1 MLKKI
6 LKNIPRKE
14 RKKFYFLQIAAVFN
28 AALELLMVLLMYPF
42 LNLIFNNSNIPNKL
56 VYILDFFKIDI
67 NDLNSITLI
76 IISLFVIINF
86 LNLIN
91 NWLFNFFSHNVGAV
105 ISQDIFEKL
114 ISSNYEFIV
123 KNKNSN
129 LINNLIIEITRFSN
143 SVLVPLTNINT
154 RIFSLLFIFIGINFI
169 NYKVS
174 ISIAFL
180 LVLIYFLIY
189 KIFKNK
195 LEFNGLKISFFN
207 NIKISTL
214 NSFIYFF
221 KDIKLQ
227 SIENIFK
234 EKFKNS
240 TNQLAQFYSNSQILG
255 FAPKYFI
262 ETFFFILILLV
273 FLFINNNNEISNIDY
288 LPLVGVYALVGY
300 RSIPYFQQIYNSY
313 ATLKSNLSSLQNI
326 DKLRKSIPRSGN
338 IIFKKID
345 KNNNKLIL
353 KKIYY
358 KVGGYEI
365 LKNINMQ
372 FNSGKI
378 YAISGINGS
387 GKTTLANIIS
397 GLIQPTKGS
406 IIINNKILRKNE
418 RISMN
423 DISYILQEPGI
434 LDDTLLNNIFIKGED
449 SYNQVDLSAYINL
462 INKFNFNKKIINKKF
477 KLGDNGKLLSG
488 GQRQKVSILR
498 GLVKSSKILILDE
511 FSNSLDNKSI
521 KILLEY
527 LNKIKKDK
535 IIIIISHDDKI
546 LKYCDFIYNLKK

>member
-91 NWLFNFFSHNVGAV
+91 NWLFNLFSHNVGAV

-449 SYNQVDLSAYINL
+449 SYNQVDLSAYKNL

-511 FSNSLDNKSI
+511 FSNSLDEKSI

-527 LNKIKKDK
+527 LNEIKKNK
-535 IIIIISHDDKI
+535 IIILISHNNKI
-546 LKYCDFIYNLKK
+546 LKHSDFIYNLKK

>member
-91 NWLFNFFSHNVGAV
+91 NWLFNLFSHNVGAV

-240 TNQLAQFYSNSQILG
+240 TNQLAQFY
-255 FAPKYFI
+255 
-262 ETFFFILILLV
+262 
-273 FLFINNNNEISNIDY
+273 
-288 LPLVGVYALVGY
+288 
-300 RSIPYFQQIYNSY
+300 
-313 ATLKSNLSSLQNI
+313 
-326 DKLRKSIPRSGN
+326 
-338 IIFKKID
+338 
-345 KNNNKLIL
+345 
-353 KKIYY
+353 
-358 KVGGYEI
+358 
-365 LKNINMQ
+365 
-372 FNSGKI
+372 
-378 YAISGINGS
+378 
-387 GKTTLANIIS
+387 
-397 GLIQPTKGS
+397 
-406 IIINNKILRKNE
+406 
-418 RISMN
+418 
-423 DISYILQEPGI
+423 
-434 LDDTLLNNIFIKGED
+434 
-449 SYNQVDLSAYINL
+449 
-462 INKFNFNKKIINKKF
+462 
-477 KLGDNGKLLSG
+477 
-488 GQRQKVSILR
+488 
-498 GLVKSSKILILDE
+498 
-511 FSNSLDNKSI
+511 
-521 KILLEY
+521 
-527 LNKIKKDK
+527 
-535 IIIIISHDDKI
+535 
-546 LKYCDFIYNLKK
+546 

>member
-6 LKNIPRKE
+6 LKNIPKKE
-14 RKKFYFLQIAAVFN
+14 RKKFYFLQIAAILN
-28 AALELLMVLLMYPF
+28 AFLELLVVLLMYPF
-42 LNLIFNNSNIPNKL
+42 LNLIFNNSNIPKNL
-56 VYILDFFKIDI
+56 VYILDLLKIDI
-67 NDLNSITLI
+67 NNLNGITLI
-76 IISLFVIINF
+76 IIFLFIIINF
-86 LNLIN
+86 LSLTN
-91 NWLFNFFSHNVGAV
+91 NWLFNFFSHRVGAI
-105 ISQDIFEKL
+105 ISQDIFDKL
-114 ISSNYEFIV
+114 INSNYEFLV

-129 LINNLIIEITRFSN
+129 LINNLVIEIARFSN
-143 SVLVPLTNINT
+143 AVLVPLTNINT

-174 ISIAFL
+174 ISIALAFI
-180 LVLIYFLIY
+180 LIYFFIY
-189 KIFKNK
+189 KIFKNRLK
-195 LEFNGLKISFFN
+195 YNGHKISSFN

-227 SIENIFK
+227 KIENIFK
-234 EKFKNS
+234 EKFKNC
-240 TNQLAQFYSNSQILG
+240 TNQLAKFSSNSQILG

-262 ETFFFILILLV
+262 ETFFFVLILLI
-273 FLFINNNNEISNIDY
+273 FLFLNSRNEITSTEY

-326 DKLRKSIPRSGN
+326 DKLKKSIPRSDN

-345 KNNNKLIL
+345 NNNNKLIL
-353 KKIYY
+353 KKICY
-358 KVGGYEI
+358 KVGGHEI

-372 FNSGKI
+372 FISDKI
-378 YAISGINGS
+378 YAISGVNGS

-406 IIINNKILRKNE
+406 IIINNKILKRNE

-434 LDDTLLNNIFIKGED
+434 LDDTLLRNVFIKGD
-449 SYNQVDLSAYINL
+449 GFYNEAHSSTYKSL
-462 INKFNFNKKIINKKF
+462 IKKFNFNKKIINKKF
-477 KLGDNGKLLSG
+477 KLGDSGKLLSG
-488 GQRQKVSILR
+488 GQKQKVSILR